1 MLLLGRHP
9 LDAEAIVA
17 ELAQQQAGDLAALTE
32 DVRRLLLE
40 QKILVPARTATHV
53 TCDACHDD
61 HVEEVVRTKD
71 LMGVVSFR
79 IPCRDAGWVEVP
91 DERMRQ
97 WTLDVRRLVAVLA
110 TAVGPDSPPDE
121 LVQGIA
127 WRIGTVEIGG
137 ETYDIVFVRTSGAAS
152 ESLFADLGQNMPPAR
167 TIVVG
172 IDGAPDGVSG
182 FAASLSPESA
192 FVVIDGGIQF
202 QPERVR
208 SVVSAQSILAGN
220 VLQQRGEF
228 WQLSFAGETKFLK
241 DSVGLGYIARL
252 LMEPGRDIPAVTLL
266 AARAGIDPLVTTGSS
281 GEVLDDQ
288 AREEYGRRYRE
299 LQEELQAAKE
309 NNDLGTIEKLEG
321 EMEQLTN
328 ELANATGLGGRSRK
342 KTDIEKVRK
351 SVSMAVSRDIN
362 RIGKEHEALGRHL
375 TTSITSGLTFRYAPE
390 RDMDWVT

>member
-1 MLLLGRHP
+1 MPQVLKMLSQLL
-9 LDAEAIVA
+9 EAKRA
-17 ELAQQQAGDLAALTE
+17 TLTADDLAALTE
-32 DVRRLLLE
+32 DARQLLLD

-53 TCDACHDD
+53 TRDACHDD

-71 LMGVVSFR
+71 RKGVVSFR
-79 IPCRDAGWVEVP
+79 IPCPDAGWVEVL

-110 TAVGPDSPPDE
+110 AAIRSESPPDE
-121 LVQGIA
+121 LLQGIA
-127 WRIGTVEIGG
+127 WQIGTVEIGG
-137 ETYDIVFVRTSGAAS
+137 ETYEIVFIRTSGAAGD
-152 ESLFADLGQNMPPAR
+152 SLFAELGRNMPPAR

-172 IDGAPDGVSG
+172 IDGALDGAG
-182 FAASLSPESA
+182 FAASLSLESA
-192 FVVIDGGIQF
+192 FVVTDDRIEF

-208 SVVSAQSILAGN
+208 SVVSAQSIVAGN
-220 VLQQRGEF
+220 VFQQRGEF

-241 DSVGLGYIARL
+241 DSVGLRYIARL
-252 LMEPGRDIPAVTLL
+252 LMEPNRDIPAVTLL
-266 AARAGIDPLVTTGSS
+266 AARAGIDPLVATGSS

-299 LQEELQAAKE
+299 LQEELHEAKE

-328 ELANATGLGGRSRK
+328 ELANATGLGGRSRQ

-351 SVSMAVSRDIN
+351 SVREAISRDIG
-362 RIGKEHEALGRHL
+362 RIGKQHEALGGHL
-375 TTSITSGLTFRYAPE
+375 TAFITTGLTCRYAPE
-390 RDMDWVT
+390 REIDWLT